1 MGNPWPNFEL
11 ALQKVAVLLLKWK
24 VFAEYGQSLAKF

>member
-11 ALQKVAVLLLKWK
+11 ALQKVSVLLLKWK
-24 VFAEYGQSLAKF
+24 VFETLIPIFQES